1 MSETL
6 GSIRI
11 PKKLVENDREIMEI
25 LEKNFGN
32 FQRGKP
38 SHSCK
43 FAEQDGIWRFTCPY
57 AKHGEFAQ
65 LEIHLRRQGIPYNR
79 FTGSHDDEISH
90 MVIYRPKG
98 QIHPR
103 GVDISFPCL
112 NESEFFVETS
122 VLKGLLD
129 LPAEELKKSLAEIIK
144 KREVVG
150 LELERYA

>member
-11 PKKLVENDREIMEI
+11 PKRLVENEREILEI

-32 FQRGKP
+32 FQKGKP
-38 SHSCK
+38 NNNCQFTEK
-43 FAEQDGIWRFTCPY
+43 DGIWRFTCPY

-65 LEIHLRRQGIPYNR
+65 LEIHLRRKEIPFNR
-79 FTGSHDDEISH
+79 FTGSHEDEISH
-90 MVIYRPKG
+90 MVIYRPKSS
-98 QIHPR
+98 IHPR

-122 VLKGLLD
+122 ILKGLLD
-129 LPAEELKKSLAEIIK
+129 LPAEELKKSLQEIIK